1 MRLETCEVHLKP
13 AASSI
18 IGRGRRA
25 YSELM
30 SSRADLSR
38 SARLSS
44 NLPLLFIVGAVCQ
57 YVGASVAVPL
67 FSQLNP
73 AAVAWLRA
81 TAAGFVLLAVWWP
94 IAVRRWPRT
103 PGSFPPRRLAVAA
116 AFGLITMGMNM
127 AFYLAIDHI
136 DLGVAVAIEFLGPIV
151 VAAAGSRRPVD
162 LAAVVAVLAGVIL
175 LSGATFSGAPLGV
188 FFALV
193 AAGLWA
199 AYIVVGKIVSTGTR
213 TTGPSPDGPPWRD
226 GIDDLAIG
234 LSVAGALCA
243 PVVVGLTTVTAPGE
257 LWNWRVLA
265 LGVAVGVLSSAVPY
279 LLDQVV
285 LARLGRS
292 QFALLLAL
300 LPLTAAVVGA
310 LALAQ
315 VPTWTELSGMVLVV
329 VAIVFT
335 ARSSEID
342 SGAAT
347 G

>member
-1 MRLETCEVHLKP
+1 
-13 AASSI
+13 
-18 IGRGRRA
+18 
-25 YSELM
+25 M
-30 SSRADLSR
+30 SSRVDPSR
-38 SARLSS
+38 SERISA
-44 NLPLLFIVGAVCQ
+44 NLPLLFIIGAVCQ

-81 TAAGFVLLAVWWP
+81 TAAGLVLLALWWP
-94 IAVRRWPRT
+94 IAARRWPRVQ
-103 PGSFPPRRLAVAA
+103 GSFSPRRLAIAA

-151 VAAAGSRRPVD
+151 VAAAGSRKMSDGV
-162 LAAVVAVLAGVIL
+162 AVVSVLVGVVL
-175 LSGATFSGAPLGV
+175 LSGASFSGAPLGV
-188 FFALV
+188 LFALV

-199 AYIVVGKIVSTGTR
+199 GYIVVGKMVSTGNVHAESAPA
-213 TTGPSPDGPPWRD
+213 GPAWRN

-234 LSVAGALCA
+234 LSVAGAICA
-243 PVVVGLTTVTAPGE
+243 PVVIGITTTISPGE
-257 LWNWRVLA
+257 LWSWRVLA

-300 LPLTAAVVGA
+300 LPLTATVVGA
-310 LALAQ
+310 IALAQ
-315 VPTWTELSGMVLVV
+315 VPSWAEVCGMVLVV
-329 VAIVFT
+329 AAIVFS

-342 SGAAT
+342 SGAGT

>member
-1 MRLETCEVHLKP
+1 
-13 AASSI
+13 
-18 IGRGRRA
+18 
-25 YSELM
+25 M
-30 SSRADLSR
+30 SSRVEPSR
-38 SARLSS
+38 SERISA
-44 NLPLLFIVGAVCQ
+44 NLPLLFIIGAVCQ

-81 TAAGFVLLAVWWP
+81 TAAGLVLLALWWP
-94 IAVRRWPRT
+94 IAARRWPRAR
-103 PGSFPPRRLAVAA
+103 GSYPPRRLATAA

-151 VAAAGSRRPVD
+151 VAAAGSRKMSDGV
-162 LAAVVAVLAGVIL
+162 AVVSVLVGVVL
-175 LSGATFSGAPLGV
+175 LSGASFSGAPLGV
-188 FFALV
+188 LFALV

-199 AYIVVGKIVSTGTR
+199 GYIVVGKMVSTGNVHTESA
-213 TTGPSPDGPPWRD
+213 PAGPPWRN

-234 LSVAGALCA
+234 LSVAGAICA
-243 PVVVGLTTVTAPGE
+243 PVVIGITTTISPGE
-257 LWNWRVLA
+257 LWSWRVLS

-300 LPLTAAVVGA
+300 LPLTATVVGA
-310 LALAQ
+310 IALAQ
-315 VPTWTELSGMVLVV
+315 VPSWTEMCGMVLVV
-329 VAIVFT
+329 AAIVFT

-342 SGAAT
+342 SGAGT